1 MSETSSRRTASLTT
15 SSEDYGGAYYASHLG
30 GSDSYSWDSDSWREF
45 FTRMA
50 RRILDISPA
59 TTVLDVG
66 CAKGLLVQAFVQSG
80 ADARGV
86 DISEHAVESAHPDV
100 RDRLWVGSATEPIE
114 GRYDLITC
122 IEVLEHMEASQA
134 LDAMDAMCA
143 VTDRIIFSSSPLDLA
158 EPTHINVHETHQ
170 WVAWF
175 ADRGFYR
182 RTDADLGFI
191 TPWAVMLE
199 RATLSPREVVDRYE
213 KVVGPLIG
221 ETLAKREALLAAH
234 REISRLE
241 EDGGATAALTEQVE
255 LVKKF
260 EAEVLE
266 ARHTQLL
273 QRDHIVGIEA
283 EVGRQ
288 NDDILKLHG
297 ALRKVTARAE
307 RLADRKKAQG
317 KRITALQ
324 TKLTAARRRNAR
336 LDRRVAE
343 LEAGSTAAAG
353 PSLARRAA
361 RRLRSRAR

>member
-1 MSETSSRRTASLTT
+1 M
-15 SSEDYGGAYYASHLG
+15 
-30 GSDSYSWDSDSWREF
+30 
-45 FTRMA
+45 
-50 RRILDISPA
+50 
-59 TTVLDVG
+59 
-66 CAKGLLVQAFVQSG
+66 
-80 ADARGV
+80 
-86 DISEHAVESAHPDV
+86 
-100 RDRLWVGSATEPIE
+100 
-114 GRYDLITC
+114 
-122 IEVLEHMEASQA
+122 
-134 LDAMDAMCA
+134 
-143 VTDRIIFSSSPLDLA
+143 
-158 EPTHINVHETHQ
+158 
-170 WVAWF
+170 
-175 ADRGFYR
+175 
-182 RTDADLGFI
+182 
-191 TPWAVMLE
+191 
-199 RATLSPREVVDRYE
+199 
-213 KVVGPLIG
+213 
-221 ETLAKREALLAAH
+221 
-234 REISRLE
+234 
-241 EDGGATAALTEQVE
+241 
-255 LVKKF
+255 KKF